1 MIQMSKTIKY
11 VVFNRNYKCKIKN
24 NNYKLVKN
32 VKYMIKRETIK
43 YYYTINNIKL
53 SKSLINNLFQVYE
66 VH

>member
-1 MIQMSKTIKY
+1 MSKTIKY